1 LTLRMLRDSADG
13 LKCSTEAARA
23 KLPISAN
30 TSAPLSAGSPE
41 PCVQYVGA
49 LRRTHWTCRES
60 NQIIHAAQT
69 MTGAAG
75 CVAQP

>member
-1 LTLRMLRDSADG
+1 MLRDSADG

-30 TSAPLSAGSPE
+30 ASTWRYLPDLRSHASI
-41 PCVQYVGA
+41 QYVGA
-49 LRRTHWTCRES
+49 LRRMHWTRRES
-60 NQIIHAAQT
+60 NQIIHAAEA
-69 MTGAAG
+69 MNGAAG